1 MEAQDKRM
9 GEYIHPEGVVVE
21 VNVSR
26 IITICSYLFLFLAM
40 AGGLLFNSVWGGV
53 PDYQAGRE
61 VGKMLRMFVFSLKG
75 ISILFL
81 FMLAYHLMQ
90 YALLYW
96 FSGKDRRAIC
106 WNKDWKCFGLL
117 LVKPLALRY
126 YRLVLLAPFFILGI
140 FPMVHG
146 FCSGNLFIYVFGI
159 LSTGIGFGD
168 CYYCWKLRSFRA
180 EDKIVDGKKPYSC
193 MILKSTY

>member
-1 MEAQDKRM
+1 METQDKRM
-9 GEYIHPEGVVVE
+9 EEYVRPEGVVVE
-21 VNVSR
+21 VNTDR
-26 IITICSYLFLFLAM
+26 LMTIYAYLFLFLAI
-40 AGGLLFNSVWGGV
+40 AGGLLFNYVWGGV
-53 PDYQAGRE
+53 PEYQAGRE
-61 VGKMLRMFVFSLKG
+61 VGRMLKMFLFSLKG
-75 ISILFL
+75 ISILLL
-81 FMLAYHLMQ
+81 FTLVYHLMQ
-90 YALLYW
+90 YVLLYW
-96 FSGKDRRAIC
+96 VSGKDHRAVR
-106 WNKDWKCFGLL
+106 WSKNWQGFL

-193 MILKSTY
+193 MIVKSTY